1 MSTLLRGGTAVDER
15 GETAD
20 AWLLLDGDTIA
31 AAGTGRDAP
40 TADEIVDLDGATVVP
55 GFIDLHGHG
64 AGGHAYDDGGAELA
78 DALLVHRAHGTT
90 RSIVSVVTAPLA
102 ELRERLASI
111 AALCAADP
119 LVLGSHLEGPFLA
132 PARRGAHDPQFLRD
146 PDQATLESLLE
157 AADGTLRQVTL
168 APELPGGLDAV
179 RQLTDSGVI
188 AAVGHTEADL
198 DQTRAAFEAGARIL
212 THVFNAM
219 PGIHH
224 RDPGPVVAALDDP
237 RVTVELVLDGH
248 HVHPDVA
255 EVVFAAAPGRV
266 ALITDSMAAAA
277 APDGD
282 YRLGSLNVTVRDGLA
297 VLSGTS
303 TLAGSTLTQDAAL
316 RNAVTSVG
324 LPLADAVG
332 ALTAAP
338 ARALGLAGR
347 LGRLE
352 PGFAA
357 DVVVL
362 DDDLQVTAVWAAGVR
377 I

>member
-179 RQLTDSGVI
+179 RLTDSGVI